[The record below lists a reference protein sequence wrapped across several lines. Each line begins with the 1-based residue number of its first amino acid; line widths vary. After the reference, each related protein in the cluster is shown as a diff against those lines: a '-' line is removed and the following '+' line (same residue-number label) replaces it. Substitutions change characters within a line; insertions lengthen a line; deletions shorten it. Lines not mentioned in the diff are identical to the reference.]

1 MNHFITTNLLYNA
14 LLAISVLSAVLLVA
28 FMFRLYLAC
37 KANDGKRVVFTA
49 HKVGALMFSSV
60 ISYIAAIY
68 FLLEEQEYASVASLD
83 ILVAIYAALAS
94 APFILDLRAVAKV
107 QRLNTLH

>member
-37 KANDGKRVVFTA
+37 KANDDKRVVFTA
-49 HKVGALMFSSV
+49 HKAGALMFSSM
-60 ISYIAAIY
+60 ISYMAAIY
-68 FLLEEQEYASVASLD
+68 FLLEKKEYA
-83 ILVAIYAALAS
+83 
-94 APFILDLRAVAKV
+94 P
-107 QRLNTLH
+107 